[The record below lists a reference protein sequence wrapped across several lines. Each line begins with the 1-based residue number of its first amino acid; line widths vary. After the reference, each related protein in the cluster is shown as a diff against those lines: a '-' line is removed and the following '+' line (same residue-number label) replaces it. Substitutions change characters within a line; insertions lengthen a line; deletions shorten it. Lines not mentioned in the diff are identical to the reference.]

1 VRERINSVGFQAP
14 CPMGK
19 SYRPGSDGIRE
30 WEPRSARAGPVAIT
44 VRASPS
50 IRTVRGWLMPLEHYD
65 EDLKLNILEQ
75 YTELLLVM
83 GSGRAVDYDSVAAVM
98 REARLRLT
106 DDEYGKLLDYKSL
119 IESARTGIRAEIH
132 P

>member
-1 VRERINSVGFQAP
+1 
-14 CPMGK
+14 
-19 SYRPGSDGIRE
+19 
-30 WEPRSARAGPVAIT
+30 
-44 VRASPS
+44 
-50 IRTVRGWLMPLEHYD
+50 MPLEHYD